1 MKRKTDRTRRW
12 IASSNCRCQSLELPR
27 QCASGNTRVPYLA
40 TADRQR
46 VSNLPQLLY
55 NTAMAEHPAEI
66 RNRVSA
72 PLSEVR
78 NRLSEIVDEAASTGA
93 DFIIT
98 KHGRAAAVIIGHDE
112 YEALIETLNILSD
125 ADSMAAISEAEEQL
139 ESGDVIPLEELD

>member
-1 MKRKTDRTRRW
+1 
-12 IASSNCRCQSLELPR
+12 
-27 QCASGNTRVPYLA
+27 
-40 TADRQR
+40 
-46 VSNLPQLLY
+46 
-55 NTAMAEHPAEI
+55 MAEHPTEI

-78 NRLSEIVDEAASTGA
+78 NRLSEIVDEAATTGA

-125 ADSMAAISEAEEQL
+125 ADSMTAISEAEQQL
-139 ESGDVIPLEELD
+139 AAGDVIPLEELD